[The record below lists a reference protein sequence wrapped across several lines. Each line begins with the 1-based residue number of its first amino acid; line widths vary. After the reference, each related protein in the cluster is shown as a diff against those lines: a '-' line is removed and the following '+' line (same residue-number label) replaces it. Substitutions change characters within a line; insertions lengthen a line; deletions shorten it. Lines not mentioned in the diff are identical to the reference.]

1 MRNHRPSRLMRGL
14 APVVIAL
21 LSGCQ
26 GGILDPK
33 GQIAAEQKSL
43 ILTATALMLL
53 VVIPVIVMTLVF
65 AWKYRASNKEAAY
78 EPKWSHS
85 TKIEIVVWLIPCII
99 IAFLATLTWK
109 STHKLDPYRPLESD
123 KKAIQ
128 VQVVALNWKW
138 LFIYPEQQIASV
150 NELVFPA
157 DTPVSFKIT
166 SDAAMNSFFIP
177 QLGGQ
182 IYAMAGMQTQLHL
195 IANEPG
201 TYKGFSANYSG
212 AGFSG
217 MKFNAVATKT
227 PAEFEAWVAKAK
239 ASGKALDAPSYLKLL
254 KPSENNAV
262 EYYASTTPYL
272 FEAVQHKYMA
282 ARPSLADSDDA
293 IKLTKMTKEL
303 CAAITPPVVKE

>member
-1 MRNHRPSRLMRGL
+1 MRNHRPSRLLWGL
-14 APVVIAL
+14 SPLFALL

-33 GQIAAEQKSL
+33 GPVAAEQKSL
-43 ILTATALMLL
+43 IITATALMLL

-65 AWKYRASNKEAAY
+65 AWKYRASNKDAAY

-85 TKIEIVVWLIPCII
+85 TKIELVVWLIPCVI
-99 IAFLATLTWK
+99 IAFLATLTWHT
-109 STHKLDPYRPLESD
+109 THKLDPYRPLDSD
-123 KKAIQ
+123 KKPIQ

-138 LFIYPEQQIASV
+138 LFIYPEQQIATV

-157 DTPVSFKIT
+157 DTPVNFKIT

-195 IANEPG
+195 LASEPG
-201 TYKGFSANYSG
+201 TYHGFSSNYSG

-217 MKFNAVATKT
+217 MKFNAIATKT
-227 PAEFEAWVAKAK
+227 PAEFDAWVAKVK
-239 ASGKALDAPSYLKLL
+239 ASGQKLDAPNYLQLL
-254 KPSENNAV
+254 KPSEKNPVA
-262 EYYASTTPYL
+262 YYASTTPYL
-272 FEAVQHKYMA
+272 FEAVLHKYMA
-282 ARPSLADSDDA
+282 GRPSLADSDDA
-293 IKLTKMTKEL
+293 IKLAKMTKEL

>member
-1 MRNHRPSRLMRGL
+1 MRNHRPSRLLWGL
-14 APVVIAL
+14 SPLVAL

-33 GQIAAEQKSL
+33 GPVAADQKSL
-43 ILTATALMLL
+43 IITATALMLL
-53 VVIPVIVMTLVF
+53 VVIPVIVMTLFF
-65 AWKYRASNKEAAY
+65 AWKYRASNTDAAY

-109 STHKLDPYRPLESD
+109 STHKLDPYRPLDSAV
-123 KKAIQ
+123 KPIQ

-150 NELVFPA
+150 NELVFPSNV
-157 DTPVSFKIT
+157 PVSFKIT
-166 SDAAMNSFFIP
+166 SDAAMNAFFIP

-195 IANEPG
+195 MAEEPG
-201 TYKGFSANYSG
+201 TYKGFSSNYSG

-217 MKFNAVATKT
+217 MKFNAIATKT
-227 PAEFEAWVAKAK
+227 PAEFDAWVAKVK
-239 ASGKALDAPSYLKLL
+239 ASGKTLDAPSYLQLL
-254 KPSENNAV
+254 KPSENNPV
-262 EYYASTTPYL
+262 NYYASTTPYL
-272 FEAVQHKYMA
+272 FEAVVHKYMA
-282 ARPSLADSDDA
+282 GRPSLADSDDA